1 MNFSTKCAQD
11 ARGFVGKT
19 KKFLG
24 FIIFVEKNTWK
35 WYNINKS
42 AGKGEKT
49 VCQKRPRCNF
59 YFSLPKGLPASSAPN
74 CEVVVH
80 DLDSNDPESSIV
92 AIENGQVT
100 GRKVGDGPS
109 HVVLETLRG
118 DREKLQDHLCY
129 LTKTKDGKI
138 LKSTTIYIRNDD
150 GTPIGIFGINYDI
163 TLMLAMENM
172 LRQFTATEKESREP
186 EAISR
191 NVSDL
196 LDELIE
202 QSVKLV
208 GKPVALM
215 HKEDKVKAI
224 QFLNET
230 GAFLITKSGDKVCK
244 YFGISKYT
252 LYSYIDESK
261 E

>member
-1 MNFSTKCAQD
+1 MPDASTLQFLFQL
-11 ARGFVGKT
+11 ARG
-19 KKFLG
+19 
-24 FIIFVEKNTWK
+24 I
-35 WYNINKS
+35 
-42 AGKGEKT
+42 AGQFG
-49 VCQKRPRCNF
+49 
-59 YFSLPKGLPASSAPN
+59 PN

-80 DLDSNDPESSIV
+80 DLASNDPESSIV
-92 AIENGQVT
+92 AIENGHVT

-109 HVVLETLRG
+109 HVVLEALRG
-118 DREKLQDHLCY
+118 DPAQLKDHLCY
-129 LTKTKDGKI
+129 LTRTRDGKI
-138 LKSTTIYIRNDD
+138 LKSTTLYIRGDD
-150 GTPIGIFGINYDI
+150 GVPIGIFGINYDI
-163 TLMLAMENM
+163 TLMMAMENQ
-172 LRQFTATEKESREP
+172 LKQFTATEQESKEP

-202 QSVKLV
+202 QSVKIV

-215 HKEDKVKAI
+215 TKEDKVKAV

-244 YFGISKYT
+244 FFGISKYT
-252 LYSYIDESK
+252 LYSYIDEAK

>member
-1 MNFSTKCAQD
+1 MPEASTLQ
-11 ARGFVGKT
+11 
-19 KKFLG
+19 FL
-24 FIIFVEKNTWK
+24 FQL
-35 WYNINKS
+35 
-42 AGKGEKT
+42 AKGI
-49 VCQKRPRCNF
+49 
-59 YFSLPKGLPASSAPN
+59 ASQFGPN

-196 LDELIE
+196 LDE
-202 QSVKLV
+202 
-208 GKPVALM
+208 PVALM

>member
-1 MNFSTKCAQD
+1 M
-11 ARGFVGKT
+11 
-19 KKFLG
+19 
-24 FIIFVEKNTWK
+24 
-35 WYNINKS
+35 
-42 AGKGEKT
+42 
-49 VCQKRPRCNF
+49 
-59 YFSLPKGLPASSAPN
+59 
-74 CEVVVH
+74 VVH
-80 DLDSNDPESSIV
+80 DLDSNDPDSSIV
-92 AIENGQVT
+92 AIENGHVS
-100 GRKVGDGPS
+100 GRRVGDGPS
-109 HVVLETLRG
+109 HIVLEALRG
-118 DREKLQDHLCY
+118 DCARLEDRLAY
-129 LTKTKDGKI
+129 LTRSDDGKI
-138 LKSTTIYIRNDD
+138 LKSSTIYIRDDD
-150 GTPIGIFGINYDI
+150 GRAIGVFAINYDI

-191 NVSDL
+191 HVSDL

-261 E
+261 A

>member
-1 MNFSTKCAQD
+1 M
-11 ARGFVGKT
+11 
-19 KKFLG
+19 
-24 FIIFVEKNTWK
+24 
-35 WYNINKS
+35 
-42 AGKGEKT
+42 
-49 VCQKRPRCNF
+49 
-59 YFSLPKGLPASSAPN
+59 
-74 CEVVVH
+74 VH

-196 LDELIE
+196 LD
-202 QSVKLV
+202 
-208 GKPVALM
+208 
-215 HKEDKVKAI
+215 KEDKVKAI

>member
-1 MNFSTKCAQD
+1 M
-11 ARGFVGKT
+11 
-19 KKFLG
+19 
-24 FIIFVEKNTWK
+24 
-35 WYNINKS
+35 
-42 AGKGEKT
+42 
-49 VCQKRPRCNF
+49 
-59 YFSLPKGLPASSAPN
+59 
-74 CEVVVH
+74 H

>member
-1 MNFSTKCAQD
+1 M
-11 ARGFVGKT
+11 
-19 KKFLG
+19 
-24 FIIFVEKNTWK
+24 
-35 WYNINKS
+35 
-42 AGKGEKT
+42 
-49 VCQKRPRCNF
+49 
-59 YFSLPKGLPASSAPN
+59 
-74 CEVVVH
+74 
-80 DLDSNDPESSIV
+80 
-92 AIENGQVT
+92 
-100 GRKVGDGPS
+100 
-109 HVVLETLRG
+109 
-118 DREKLQDHLCY
+118 
-129 LTKTKDGKI
+129 
-138 LKSTTIYIRNDD
+138 
-150 GTPIGIFGINYDI
+150 
-163 TLMLAMENM
+163 MAMENQ
-172 LRQFTATEKESREP
+172 LKQFTATEQESKEP

-215 HKEDKVKAI
+215 NKEDKVKAI

-252 LYSYIDESK
+252 LYSYIDEAK